1 METSST
7 STLSPPEST
16 RLEASR
22 YPAPSSWELARVAC
36 DRAAKSGEKTL
47 LVLSFTAPAG
57 DPLAWLSHHH
67 GVPAFYWRSR
77 DGWECA
83 GLGAAHVIAGKG
95 PNVMAKAANEAALFL
110 RQNVVAE
117 KAPSTRSPRFLGGF
131 SFDPLRAMDTKWLSA
146 GFGDAALIM
155 PEALYLRRD
164 TQSYVLFAFDVSART
179 SPESLIEKL
188 AAFNEH
194 YWHGFQEALPDP
206 VWTLH
211 ASLAPNSQRTAWT
224 DTASRLIG
232 RLSAGELEKIVLA
245 RSLDLAGTPRSNAAL
260 NPWPI
265 VGALRAFDSS
275 CYQFGIQFTEHG
287 AFVGSSPERLFRLD
301 GRRLESEA
309 LAGTVLRDDDEI
321 RDREL
326 SDTLLGSVKDQLEHK
341 LVIAALVES
350 LSSLSASGRASA
362 TTASQVVK
370 LRTLQHLRS
379 TIGVDLRDEVTV
391 GEVLS
396 ALHPTPAVAGVPRD
410 EAMTAIRESETESRG
425 WYSGPVG
432 WIGAD
437 TAEFAVG
444 IRSALV
450 GANTARLY
458 AGAGLVNGS
467 VAEREWQE
475 VEDKLQVFLSAVTP
489 TRPSS
494 RT

>member
-1 METSST
+1 METSAT

-16 RLEASR
+16 RLEAAR
-22 YPAPSSWELARVAC
+22 YPVPSSWELARVAR
-36 DRAAKSGEKTL
+36 DRAAQTGQKTL

-57 DPLAWLSHHH
+57 DPLAWLCHHH
-67 GVPAFYWRSR
+67 GMPAFYWRSR
-77 DGWECA
+77 DGWEYA

-95 PNVMAKAANEAALFL
+95 PDVMARAADEATVFL

-117 KAPSTRSPRFLGGF
+117 KAPSARSPRFLGGF
-131 SFDPLRAMDTKWLSA
+131 SFDPMRVTDAQWLSA

-164 TQSYVLFAFDVSART
+164 TQSHMLFAFEVSART
-179 SPESLIEKL
+179 NPEALVERL
-188 AAFNEH
+188 AVFNEH
-194 YWHGFQEALPDP
+194 YWRGFQQALPDP
-206 VWTLH
+206 AWTLRT
-211 ASLAPNSQRTAWT
+211 PPDSQPRHSTWTETAGQ
-224 DTASRLIG
+224 LIDRVG
-232 RLSAGELEKIVLA
+232 EGELEKVVLA
-245 RSLDLAGTPRSNAAL
+245 RSLELSGGPVSKAAL

-275 CYQFGIQFTEHG
+275 CYQFGIQFTEQG

-301 GRRLESEA
+301 GRHLESEA
-309 LAGTVLRDDDEI
+309 LAGTVLRDVDET
-321 RDREL
+321 RDRAL

-379 TIGVDLRDEVTV
+379 TIGIDLRDDVSV
-391 GEVLS
+391 GDVLA
-396 ALHPTPAVAGVPRD
+396 ALHPTPAVAGVPR
-410 EAMTAIRESETESRG
+410 AKALAAIRESETDARG

-432 WIGAD
+432 WISAD
-437 TAEFAVG
+437 AAEFAVG
-444 IRSALV
+444 IRSALL
-450 GANTARLY
+450 GADSARLY

-467 VAEREWQE
+467 VAENEWQE
-475 VEDKLQVFLSAVTP
+475 VDDKLQVFLSAVAPTP
-489 TRPSS
+489 PSS